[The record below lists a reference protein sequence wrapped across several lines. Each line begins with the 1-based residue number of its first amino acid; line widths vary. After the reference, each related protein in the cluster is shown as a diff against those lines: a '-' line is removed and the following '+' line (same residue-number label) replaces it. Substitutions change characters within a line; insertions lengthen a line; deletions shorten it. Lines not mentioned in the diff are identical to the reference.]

1 MWKTVLYIRIERN
14 LLRWLWIIGGWRWLE
29 RRLMYREMMQQE
41 RQEREEESAQ
51 LSFLSAL
58 GIAA

>member
-1 MWKTVLYIRIERN
+1 
-14 LLRWLWIIGGWRWLE
+14 
-29 RRLMYREMMQQE
+29 MYREMMQQE
-41 RQEREEESAQ
+41 RQKREEECAQ